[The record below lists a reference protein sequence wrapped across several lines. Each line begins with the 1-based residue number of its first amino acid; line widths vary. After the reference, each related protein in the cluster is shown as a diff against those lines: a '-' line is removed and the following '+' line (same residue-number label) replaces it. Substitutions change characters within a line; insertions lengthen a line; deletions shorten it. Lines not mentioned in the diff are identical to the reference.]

1 MNIAFFTDTFDPQVN
16 GVSHAVRDLAT
27 ALAEAGHGVMILS
40 TMSEGAKRVET
51 VHTAS
56 GATFAVHRLRAVEL
70 PVYSRQQFTIPG
82 IHPSMY
88 WIWRFKPDV
97 IHVVTPFGVGW
108 EGVWIAKTLG
118 LPVVGTHHTFYGD
131 YTGHVGLEYSWIRP
145 LTLKYVATFFN
156 RCDAVTSP
164 SESLAVELRESGVKP
179 IVSVIPNIVNL
190 APMQLLRDRGALKER
205 FGQAPFSMV
214 YMGRLSYEKSLEQ
227 TIQSMILVM
236 EQVENEGKPRSAVS
250 AMIIG
255 DGPERAAAEKIV
267 ADAGRAAQFQFT
279 GVLRGADLYDAV
291 AANSVFISAS
301 VTENQP
307 ISMIEA
313 MALGLPVVGVRA
325 KGVPEIV
332 IPRKTGMLA
341 DTNDPHAIADMIMSL
356 YRDPVLLR
364 ACEQHVRTY
373 VERFTATNILPTVI
387 DLYHN
392 IMEVEKEPRN
402 GDDE

>member
-1 MNIAFFTDTFDPQVN
+1 MNIAFFSDTYDPQIN

-40 TMSEGAKRVET
+40 TMSDGAKRAET
-51 VHTAS
+51 IRTPS
-56 GATFAVHRLRAVEL
+56 GATLSIHRLRAVEL

-118 LPVVGTHHTFYGD
+118 LPVIGTHHTFYGD

-164 SESLAVELRESGVKP
+164 SESLAIELRETGVKP
-179 IVSVIPNIVNL
+179 TVTVIPNIVNL
-190 APMQLLRDRGALKER
+190 SPMRQPRDREALKSQ
-205 FGQAPFSMV
+205 FSQAPFAMV

-227 TIQSMILVM
+227 SIRAMILVM
-236 EQVENEGKPRSAVS
+236 ERVEKEGRPRSDVS

-255 DGPERAAAEKIV
+255 DGPERQAAEQIV
-267 ADAGRAAQFQFT
+267 TDAGRSEQFRFT
-279 GVLRGADLYDAV
+279 GVLRGAELYDAV
-291 AANSVFISAS
+291 AANTVFISAS
-301 VTENQP
+301 ITENQP

-341 DTNDPHAIADMIMSL
+341 ESNDPSAIAEQVLSL
-356 YRDPVLLR
+356 YRDPDLLR
-364 ACEQHVRTY
+364 ACEQHVRSY
-373 VERFTATNILPTVI
+373 VERFTAKNILPTVV
-387 DLYHN
+387 DLYHHV
-392 IMEVEKEPRN
+392 MQLEKEPRV
-402 GDDE
+402 DEDE